1 MTKINMRRT
10 RFLDGERIF
19 RIYFTEM
26 GSARSLGKVKKQLG
40 ESARNPYKGTI
51 VTDAAIEGSMW
62 RWAMNN
68 LDFSYP
74 IFNEAMRNEGK
85 YHTFEEW
92 KEHVFHHAER
102 LVRHNPRTFQNWMK
116 RIGQA

>member
-62 RWAMNN
+62 RWVMNN